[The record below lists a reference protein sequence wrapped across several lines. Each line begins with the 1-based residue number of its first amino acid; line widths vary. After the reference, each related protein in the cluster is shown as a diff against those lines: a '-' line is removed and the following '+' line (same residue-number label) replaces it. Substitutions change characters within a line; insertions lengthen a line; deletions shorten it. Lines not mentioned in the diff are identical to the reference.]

1 MTPDYA
7 IEKIQEFIDC
17 DGTQMIDI
25 VTLITAQDA
34 LRKQIPQKPN
44 TYRFPSGIKKAVCPR
59 CLMVED
65 ESAKYCR
72 SCGQAL
78 DWEDDNDT

>member
-1 MTPDYA
+1 MTPDFA

-25 VTLITAQDA
+25 ITLITAQDA
-34 LRKQIPQKPN
+34 LKKQIKLKPEFVN
-44 TYRFPSGIKKAVCPR
+44 KPLYKVLCPSCGRTLNGFENAPY
-59 CLMVED
+59 CL
-65 ESAKYCR
+65 

-78 DWEDDNDT
+78 DWVIK

>member
-34 LRKQIPQKPN
+34 LRKQIPKKPSV
-44 TYRFPSGIKKAVCPR
+44 YRFPSGIKKAMCPH
-59 CLMVED
+59 CLTVED
-65 ESAKYCR
+65 DSANYCR

-78 DWEDDNDT
+78 DWGDNNA